1 MNKRVDE
8 AFLMRWLNDELTD
21 SELKDFRSS
30 SEYLLY
36 SRIMSTSEEF
46 SIPEF
51 RSEKVHEKLNKQINI
66 SNKKAKVVR
75 FRTKYIAVAASIA
88 IILGLW
94 LFVNKSTTSY
104 KTNYGEQLSVMLP
117 DSSEVLLN
125 SKSFI
130 KFDKKKWSQKREVL
144 LKGEAYF
151 KVRKGKKFKVI
162 TDLGSVAVIGT
173 QFDVHSSND
182 YIEVK
187 CFEGKVNVTSGKDQ
201 NILNRGNASRSFKT
215 GVTEKWTITAQE
227 PGWKNGESSF
237 KSIALKY
244 VIDSMKN
251 QFGVTF
257 KVENINLEQKFTG
270 SYTHD
275 DLKIALKTVF
285 EPMKIAVTFADENT
299 VILRKQ

>member
-8 AFLMRWLNDELTD
+8 AFLTRWLNNELTD
-21 SELKDFRSS
+21 LELEKFRNST
-30 SEYLLY
+30 EYSMY
-36 SRIMSTSEEF
+36 SRIMSTSEEL

-51 RSEKVHEKLNKQINI
+51 RSEKVRKKLIKQISA
-66 SNKKAKVVR
+66 SNKKAKVVK
-75 FRTKYIAVAASIA
+75 FRIKYISTAASVA

-94 LFVNKSTTSY
+94 LFVNSSTTSY
-104 KTNYGEQLSVMLP
+104 KTNFGEQLSVMLP

-125 SKSFI
+125 SKSSI
-130 KFDKKKWSQKREVL
+130 EFDKKKWNQKREVL

-162 TDLGSVAVIGT
+162 TGLGNVAVLGT
-173 QFDVHSSND
+173 QFNVHSSSD
-182 YIEVK
+182 YVEVK

-215 GVTEKWTITAQE
+215 GVTEKWAITTQE

-244 VIDSMKN
+244 VINSIEN

-285 EPMKIAVTFADENT
+285 EPMKIAVTFVDENT